1 MIHFSHPILLIAGAV
16 LLVGVVI
23 FRRFRAGDTL
33 RLLTVFTVLVALA
46 GPQIGQRHPFQ
57 TVTFLVDRSPS
68 VTATTTPQEV
78 SDQVAAI
85 VAANPVCRF
94 GSIAFADRAVVTNP
108 IGEDLSG
115 FTTEI
120 PLGAVLLG
128 AVSLGEETDL
138 DHAITLALASLPEG
152 GTHQFVLVSDGRITD
167 GLDAALAAAQRA
179 GIPIST
185 LPIGGTATADASLA
199 SLNLPEEVEVN
210 RPFAITIHILS
221 QGPGEGILALYRDD
235 ALIAS
240 REISLVQGMNSITL
254 TDTLAEGGTHSY
266 RALVRRP
273 LDPIPENDTLS
284 AMVQTVYLP
293 RLLVVGVDEEGS
305 VEELLNAIGR
315 SFFSAATLPTLE
327 GLAEYREVLL
337 AGVPLAAL
345 PPVAVETLAS
355 FVDELG
361 GGLVVVEGE
370 EALRGFAGGGI
381 EELLPVSYTLP
392 QEGREASLCILYLLD
407 RSASMRGHAEGA
419 TKIDILKEAVAAS
432 VNLLD
437 EETLVGVI
445 AFDRQYDWL
454 LPIQPLGD
462 GSALYE
468 GLRALDATGGTDLY
482 YPLVDALGAIEPVEA
497 RVKHLLLFSDG
508 KTVDEYRDF
517 PSLLARLEENE
528 AVTLSAIGIGTTPN
542 LPLLGALVSAG
553 HGSMYVVSD
562 FSYLPQITVQA
573 TQRLSRNRFI
583 IGEFPV
589 GGPLASGELAG
600 LPPLTGYALTYPKPT
615 AEVLL
620 SAGKADPIVA
630 RWRLGLGRVA
640 VLNTDLAG
648 EWSGGW
654 LSWEK
659 GGLLLDAIL
668 TAAEPVSGVSFGLR
682 PSVEI
687 TDTGI
692 EALVDARDP
701 QGGFVNFLGLEATLI
716 ETGLSETSLLPTGGT
731 HAMEQV
737 GAGLYRTSFPAKEEG
752 GYALRIY
759 DRTREQQVIIPIC
772 VPYPAEYRATGID
785 EGALR
790 QIARATG
797 GRFLDDEILPTPPFG
812 GEAITYTDVHSHF
825 LLAALAL
832 FLVELAVRKFPR
844 RWWRG

>member
-1 MIHFSHPILLIAGAV
+1 MIHFSHPFLLIAGAV
-16 LLVGVVI
+16 LLAGIVI
-23 FRRFRAGDTL
+23 SRRCRGGDAI
-33 RLLTVFTVLVALA
+33 RLLTVFAALVALA
-46 GPQIGQRHPFQ
+46 GPQIGEQRPFQ

-68 VTATTTPQEV
+68 VSATTTSQEV
-78 SDQVAAI
+78 SDQVTAI
-85 VAANPVCRF
+85 VAANPGCWF
-94 GSIAFADRAVVTNP
+94 GSIAFADRAVVTNS

-115 FTTEI
+115 FTT
-120 PLGAVLLG
+120 AVPLG
-128 AVSLGEETDL
+128 AVSLGDATDL

-199 SLNLPEEVEVN
+199 SLNLPQEVEVN
-210 RPFAITIHILS
+210 RPFVITIHILS
-221 QGPGEGILALYRDD
+221 QGTGEGTLALYRDD

-240 REISLVQGMNSITL
+240 REISLAQGMNSITL

-284 AMVQTVYLP
+284 AMVQTVDLP

-355 FVDELG
+355 FVGELG

-482 YPLVDALGAIEPVEA
+482 YPLVDALDAIEPVEA

-620 SAGKADPIVA
+620 SAGKEDPIVA

-668 TAAEPVSGVSFGLR
+668 TAAEPMSGVSFGLR
-682 PSVEI
+682 PSVEV

-716 ETGLSETSLLPTGGT
+716 ETGLLPTGGT
-731 HAMEQV
+731 RAMEQV
-737 GAGLYRTSFPAKEEG
+737 GAGLYRASFPAQEEG
-752 GYALRIY
+752 GYALRID
-759 DRTREQQVIIPIC
+759 DRTRDQQVIIPIC

-812 GEAITYTDVHSHF
+812 REAITYTDVHSHF

>member
-1 MIHFSHPILLIAGAV
+1 MIHFSHPILLVAGAV

-23 FRRFRAGDTL
+23 SRRFRVGDTL
-33 RLLTVFTVLVALA
+33 RLLTVFTVLLALA
-46 GPQIGQRHPFQ
+46 GPQIGQQYPFQ
-57 TVTFLVDRSPS
+57 TVTFLVDRSLS

-78 SDQVAAI
+78 SDQVTAI
-85 VAANPVCRF
+85 VAANPGCWF

-108 IGEDLSG
+108 IGEKLSG

-120 PLGAVLLG
+120 PLGAVLLE

-138 DHAITLALASLPEG
+138 DHAITLALASLPKG

-185 LPIGGTATADASLA
+185 LPIGGTATADAALA
-199 SLNLPEEVEVN
+199 SLNLLQEVEVN
-210 RPFAITIHILS
+210 RPFVITIRILS

-235 ALIAS
+235 ALISS

-266 RALVRRP
+266 RALVRRS

-284 AMVQTVYLP
+284 AMVQTVDLP
-293 RLLVVGVDEEGS
+293 RLLVVGGNEEGS
-305 VEELLNAIGR
+305 IEELLNAIGR
-315 SFFSAATLPTLE
+315 SFSCAATLPTLE

-355 FVDELG
+355 FVGELG

-482 YPLVDALGAIEPVEA
+482 YPLVDALDAIEPVEA

-620 SAGKADPIVA
+620 SAGKEDPILA

-668 TAAEPVSGVSFGLR
+668 TAAEPMSGVSFGLR
-682 PSVEI
+682 PSVEV

-692 EALVDARDP
+692 EALVDAHDP
-701 QGGFVNFLGLEATLI
+701 QGGFVNFLGLEAVLI
-716 ETGLSETSLLPTGGT
+716 ETSLLPTGGT

-759 DRTREQQVIIPIC
+759 DRTRDQQVIIPIC

>member
-16 LLVGVVI
+16 LLVGIVI
-23 FRRFRAGDTL
+23 SRRFRVGDTL
-33 RLLTVFTVLVALA
+33 RFLTVFTVLVALA
-46 GPQIGQRHPFQ
+46 SPQIGQQHPFQ
-57 TVTFLVDRSPS
+57 AVTFLVDRSPS
-68 VTATTTPQEV
+68 VTATTTSQEV
-78 SDQVAAI
+78 SDQVASI
-85 VAANPVCRF
+85 VAANPGCWF
-94 GSIAFADRAVVTNP
+94 GSIAFAEQAVVTNP
-108 IGEDLSG
+108 IGEKLSG
-115 FTTEI
+115 FTIED
-120 PLGAVLLG
+120 LLG

-167 GLDAALAAAQRA
+167 GLDAALAAAQRG

-185 LPIGGTATADASLA
+185 LPIGGTATADAALA
-199 SLNLPEEVEVN
+199 SLNLLQEVEVS
-210 RPFAITIHILS
+210 RPFAITIRILS

-235 ALIAS
+235 ALISS

-266 RALVRRP
+266 RALVRRS

-284 AMVQTVYLP
+284 AMVQTVDLP
-293 RLLVVGVDEEGS
+293 RLLVVGGNEEGS
-305 VEELLNAIGR
+305 IEELLNAIGR
-315 SFFSAATLPTLE
+315 SFSSAATLPTLE

-355 FVDELG
+355 FVGELG

-482 YPLVDALGAIEPVEA
+482 YPLVDALDAIEPMEA

-589 GGPLASGELAG
+589 GGPLASGELSG
-600 LPPLTGYALTYPKPT
+600 IPSLTGYALTYPKPT

-620 SAGKADPIVA
+620 SAGKEDPILA

-668 TAAEPVSGVSFGLR
+668 TAAEPMSGVSFGLR
-682 PSVEI
+682 PSVEV

-716 ETGLSETSLLPTGGT
+716 ETGLLPTGGT

-752 GYALRIY
+752 GYALRID
-759 DRTREQQVIIPIC
+759 DRTRDQQVIIPIC
-772 VPYPAEYRATGID
+772 IPYPAEYRATGID
-785 EGALR
+785 KGALR

-797 GRFLDDEILPTPPFG
+797 GRFLDDEILPTPPAG

>member
-16 LLVGVVI
+16 LLVGVI
-23 FRRFRAGDTL
+23 ISRRFRVGDTL

-46 GPQIGQRHPFQ
+46 GPQIGQQHPFQ

-68 VTATTTPQEV
+68 VTATTTSQEV
-78 SDQVAAI
+78 SDQVTAI
-85 VAANPVCRF
+85 VAANPGCWF

-108 IGEDLSG
+108 IGEELSG
-115 FTTEI
+115 FTTAV
-120 PLGAVLLG
+120 PLGAVLLE

-179 GIPIST
+179 GIPISA
-185 LPIGGTATADASLA
+185 LPVGGTATADAALA
-199 SLNLPEEVEVN
+199 SLNLPQEVEVN
-210 RPFAITIHILS
+210 RPFVITIRILS

-240 REISLVQGMNSITL
+240 REISLEQGMSAITF
-254 TDTLAEGGTHSY
+254 TDTLAEGGTYSY

-284 AMVQTVYLP
+284 TMVQTVDLP
-293 RLLVVGVDEEGS
+293 RLLVVGGDEEGS

-315 SFFSAATLPTLE
+315 SFSRAATLPTLE

-337 AGVPLAAL
+337 AGIPLAAL

-355 FVDELG
+355 FVGELG

-482 YPLVDALGAIEPVEA
+482 YPLVDALDAIEPVEA

-517 PSLLARLEENE
+517 PSLLTRLEENE

-583 IGEFPV
+583 TGEFPV
-589 GGPLASGELAG
+589 GGPLASGELSG
-600 LPPLTGYALTYPKPT
+600 IPSLTGYALTYPKPT

-620 SAGKADPIVA
+620 SAGKEDPILA

-668 TAAEPVSGVSFGLR
+668 TAAEPMSGVSFGLR
-682 PSVEI
+682 PSVEV

-716 ETGLSETSLLPTGGT
+716 ETSLLPTGGT
-731 HAMEQV
+731 RAMEQV
-737 GAGLYRTSFPAKEEG
+737 GAGLYRASFPVKEEG
-752 GYALRIY
+752 GYALRID
-759 DRTREQQVIIPIC
+759 DRTRDQQVIIPIC

-785 EGALR
+785 EAALR

-797 GRFLDDEILPTPPFG
+797 GRFLDDEILPTPPSG
-812 GEAITYTDVHSHF
+812 VEAITYTDVHSHF

-832 FLVELAVRKFPR
+832 FLVELAVRKLPR

>member
-23 FRRFRAGDTL
+23 SRRFHVGDTL
-33 RLLTVFTVLVALA
+33 RLLTVFTVLVGLA
-46 GPQIGQRHPFQ
+46 GPQIGQQHPFQ

-68 VTATTTPQEV
+68 VSATTTSQEV
-78 SDQVAAI
+78 SDQVTAI
-85 VAANPVCRF
+85 VAANPGCWF

-108 IGEDLSG
+108 IAEDLSG

-120 PLGAVLLG
+120 PLG

-185 LPIGGTATADASLA
+185 LPVGGTATADAALA
-199 SLNLPEEVEVN
+199 SLNLPQEVEVN
-210 RPFAITIHILS
+210 RPFAITIRILS

-235 ALIAS
+235 ALISS

-284 AMVQTVYLP
+284 AMVQTVDLP

-337 AGVPLAAL
+337 VGIPLAAL
-345 PPVAVETLAS
+345 PPMAVETLAS
-355 FVDELG
+355 FVGELG

-392 QEGREASLCILYLLD
+392 QEGREASLCMVYLLD

-462 GSALYE
+462 GRALYE

-482 YPLVDALGAIEPVEA
+482 YPLVDALDAIEPVEA
-497 RVKHLLLFSDG
+497 RLKHLLLFSDG

-517 PSLLARLEENE
+517 PSLLSRLEENE

-573 TQRLSRNRFI
+573 TERLSRNRFI
-583 IGEFPV
+583 TGEFPV
-589 GGPLASGELAG
+589 GGPLASGELSSI
-600 LPPLTGYALTYPKPT
+600 PSLTGYALTYPKPT

-620 SAGKADPIVA
+620 SAGKEDPIVA

-668 TAAEPVSGVSFGLR
+668 TAAEPMSGVSFGLR
-682 PSVEI
+682 PSVEV

-692 EALVDARDP
+692 EAVVDARDP
-701 QGGFVNFLGLEATLI
+701 QGGFVNFLALEATLI
-716 ETGLSETSLLPTGGT
+716 ETGLLPTGGT

-737 GAGLYRTSFPAKEEG
+737 GAGLYRTSFLAKEEG
-752 GYALRIY
+752 GYALRID
-759 DRTREQQVIIPIC
+759 DRTRDQHVIIPIC

-797 GRFLDDEILPTPPFG
+797 GRFLDDEILPTPLAG

-844 RWWRG
+844 KWQKG